1 MSSLILPSKQ
11 SSEADFEAERKE
23 EQSIEEEEVGGGRG
37 KKCCSAVASPPTH
50 HTPKH
55 YSPTAISPQHHL
67 KNICC
72 AFTTSQGPSVVL
84 LPNVKQPNLPTC
96 SAHGGAVP
104 SFCAYTSRY
113 VRFGLAH
120 SNNSGPKANTPDWKQ
135 CCPCTP
141 RAAGAIAVG
150 ARALLTPHC
159 TAVDCW

>member
-23 EQSIEEEEVGGGRG
+23 EQSIEVEEVGGGRG
-37 KKCCSAVASPPTH
+37 KKCCSAVASPP
-50 HTPKH
+50 HT
-55 YSPTAISPQHHL
+55 TAISPQHHL

-72 AFTTSQGPSVVL
+72 AFTTSQGPSVL

-96 SAHGGAVP
+96 SSAHGGAVP

-141 RAAGAIAVG
+141 R
-150 ARALLTPHC
+150 RALLRWARAHF
-159 TAVDCW
+159 